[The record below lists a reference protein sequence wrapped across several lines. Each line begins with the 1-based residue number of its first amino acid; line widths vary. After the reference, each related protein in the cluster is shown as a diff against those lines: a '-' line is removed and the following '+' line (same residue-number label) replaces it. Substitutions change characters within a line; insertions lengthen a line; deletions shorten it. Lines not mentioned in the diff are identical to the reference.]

1 MSIPSGGDLGKV
13 TLSSSGEAGESS
25 SGELS
30 HQHGTISA
38 DPKHSGELVRAGRF
52 AEILPPFLT
61 AAVLIALWQVMG
73 RGTAIFPP
81 PTKIVAAL
89 WRTRALLPAHIATT
103 LTESLLGTFT
113 GVVGGVAVALL
124 TVAFP
129 LVGRAVHPILITS
142 QTVPVQILSPLL
154 VLWFGF
160 GLTPKIV
167 VVALVVFFPVA
178 VSTNAGLRTA
188 DTETLDL
195 VRSLGASKRQQFQFL
210 LAPAALPAAL
220 AGLRISLTYAVAA
233 AAISEGIGATSG
245 LGLYIARSQRGFRYD
260 QMFAGVLVVTTL
272 SIGLFSIV
280 YVLDRVLCPWRHT
293 AENYPSTTASR

>member
-1 MSIPSGGDLGKV
+1 MALPSGGTVSRWERVLPALVTVLG
-13 TLSSSGEAGESS
+13 L
-25 SGELS
+25 
-30 HQHGTISA
+30 
-38 DPKHSGELVRAGRF
+38 LV
-52 AEILPPFLT
+52 
-61 AAVLIALWQVMG
+61 LWQFLG
-73 RGTAIFPP
+73 SGSSIFPS

-89 WRTRALLPAHIATT
+89 WRTRDLLPAHVVTT
-103 LTESLLGTFT
+103 LTETVLGTLT
-113 GVVGGVAVALL
+113 GVVGGVAVAVS

-129 LVGRAVHPILITS
+129 LVGRAVQPLLIAS

-160 GLTPKIV
+160 GLLPKIV

-188 DTETLDL
+188 DSETLDL

-233 AAISEGIGATSG
+233 AAISESIGATSG

-260 QMFAGVLVVTTL
+260 QVFGGVLVVTTL
-272 SIGLFSIV
+272 SIALFSIV
-280 YVLDRVLCPWRHT
+280 HLLDRVLCPWRHT
-293 AENYPSTTASR
+293 AESAPSSPASR